1 MCYHRRH
8 VKPSALVQVGS
19 MVLSGIGP
27 EQMDGAAHTFASF
40 PLMILVTL
48 LIVTVVIGAAF
59 RSVLVPIR
67 AVVCIVW
74 MLAIVFGAAL
84 FIYQKGA
91 LKWLGITAFSPDGDA
106 LFWMSPCIAFS
117 IVVGLGLDYDV
128 GTPQTRCPD
137 ATPGVRGFLIRTSL
151 RSLSQFSRRLLHPY
165 SLAFPHA
172 FVGLPHRVHCRGL
185 R

>member
-1 MCYHRRH
+1 
-8 VKPSALVQVGS
+8 

-84 FIYQKGA
+84 FLYQKGA

-128 GTPQTRCPD
+128 GTP
-137 ATPGVRGFLIRTSL
+137 
-151 RSLSQFSRRLLHPY
+151 
-165 SLAFPHA
+165 
-172 FVGLPHRVHCRGL
+172 
-185 R
+185 